1 MSLDRIYREIQT
13 AESSVILKKEEDIS
27 AVNDHTLISSL
38 FPGLQCHACTYVTD
52 VEPPHLR
59 TKYVE
64 EGVQYRRESNSI
76 IVFIK
81 MILKILYVSSSGL
94 SRLTERW

>member
-1 MSLDRIYREIQT
+1 MSHDRICQKIQT

-38 FPGLQCHACTYVTD
+38 FLGLQRHACTYVTD

-59 TKYVE
+59 TSTLKR
-64 EGVQYRRESNSI
+64 GVQYRRESNSK
-76 IVFIK
+76 IVIIK
-81 MILKILYVSSSGL
+81 MGFKNIICIEQRVIPAD
-94 SRLTERW
+94 

>member
-1 MSLDRIYREIQT
+1 M

-38 FPGLQCHACTYVTD
+38 FPGLQYHTCTYVTD

-64 EGVQYRRESNSI
+64 EGVQYRRESNSK
-76 IVFIK
+76 IVFIN
-81 MILKILYVSSSGL
+81 MILKI
-94 SRLTERW
+94 